1 MKTYLLFFMLVFLT
15 SCATVKNKPVCSCC
29 NKTVEQCDASIQNDI
44 ERQKMASD
52 MMQYWKIKK

>member
-1 MKTYLLFFMLVFLT
+1 MLAFLT

-29 NKTVEQCDASIQNDI
+29 NKAVEQCDASIQNDI